1 MPFASPIS
9 LILSLRTDNLV
20 WEMSGADSK
29 ICVSEAALFTSK
41 R

>member
-9 LILSLRTDNLV
+9 FILSLRTDNLV

-29 ICVSEAALFTSK
+29 ICVSETLIYE
-41 R
+41 